1 VEKIKFVSDRAIF
14 WIGSIGAIATI
25 SLVHTVTI
33 AATAPEIAN
42 TARAITVKIS
52 EPGSQGSGV
61 ILQHQGN
68 VYTVLTAAHVVRDK
82 SLQYTVATPDSQK
95 YALVKDSI
103 RLAKSSIDLAVVK
116 FSAATNYPTAKL
128 GNCNLLSEGMD
139 LYVAGYPVPTKAI
152 TDSVFVFRPGTVSA
166 NSNKT
171 FANGYSLV
179 YSNDTLPGMSGG
191 AVLNKDGELVAIHG
205 RGDREINTSGDAG
218 VKTGYNLG
226 IPINRFAAIASN
238 LGVNL
243 SQKVAAIPQTTT
255 PKADDYYILAWQ
267 KSDEGNYR
275 GALAEFDRAI
285 QLKSNYAAAYND
297 RGLLKEFKLN
307 DIQGA
312 LSDYNRAIQS
322 DAKYAGAYI
331 NRANLKE
338 VRLNDYRGA
347 LVDYDRG
354 IELNPNLAAAYYNRG
369 ELKQRM
375 KDYRSALSD
384 YNRAIQLD
392 SEDAQAYGN
401 RGYLKYEKLGD
412 RSGGI
417 QDMKKAARIFRERKP
432 TSSNVENYKNA
443 MGQLK
448 QWGIADEY

>member
-1 VEKIKFVSDRAIF
+1 VSTKAIF
-14 WIGSIGAIATI
+14 WAGSIGVTAAIP
-25 SLVHTVTI
+25 LVNIMTI

-42 TARAITVKIS
+42 TAKAITVKIA

-68 VYTVLTAAHVVRDK
+68 VYTVLTAAHVVKNK
-82 SLQYTVATPDSQK
+82 SPQYTIATADGHK
-95 YALVKDSI
+95 YPIVKDSI

-116 FSAATNYPTAKL
+116 FSTATNYPTAKL
-128 GNCNLLSEGMD
+128 GDCNLLSEGMD
-139 LYVAGYPVPTKAI
+139 LYVAGYPVPTIAI

-171 FANGYSLV
+171 FEKGYSLV

-205 RGDREINTSGDAG
+205 RGDREVNASGDTGA
-218 VKTGYNLG
+218 KTGYNLG

-238 LGVNL
+238 LGVNIT
-243 SQKVAAIPQTTT
+243 QKIAAIPQNTT

-267 KSDEGNYR
+267 KSDVGNYR
-275 GALAEFDRAI
+275 EALAQFDRAI
-285 QLKSNYAAAYND
+285 QLKSNYTAAYND

-347 LVDYDRG
+347 LIDYDRG
-354 IELNPNLAAAYYNRG
+354 IEFNPNLAAAYYNRG

-375 KDYRSALSD
+375 KDYRSALGD
-384 YNRAIQLD
+384 YNRSIQLD
-392 SEDAQAYGN
+392 PEDAQAYGN

-412 RSGGI
+412 RPGGI
-417 QDMKKAARIFRERKP
+417 QDMKKAARILRKRKP
-432 TSSNVENYKNA
+432 TSSNVESYQNA
-443 MGQLK
+443 LGQLR